1 MTGLW
6 LVGHI
11 VQISIDTTKWLDY
24 DQLGIVQ
31 ICIDT
36 TKLLDYD
43 QLGIVQICIDT
54 T

>member
-1 MTGLW
+1 MAIWALW
-6 LVGHI
+6 LA
-11 VQISIDTTKWLDY
+11 Y
-24 DQLGIVQ
+24 DQFGVVQ
-31 ICIDT
+31 ICTDT